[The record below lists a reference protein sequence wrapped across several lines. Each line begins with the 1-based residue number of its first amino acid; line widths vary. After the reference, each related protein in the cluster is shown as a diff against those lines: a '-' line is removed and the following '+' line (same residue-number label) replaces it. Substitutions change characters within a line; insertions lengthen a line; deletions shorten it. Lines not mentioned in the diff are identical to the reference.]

1 MKTNV
6 KFFYK
11 TRSFTVDY
19 GPTYLSL
26 IGSGTVFFQET
37 GLILDGEVPKL
48 NMGWFFR
55 FAIVRSFLWLIYR
68 KTIGL
73 RTIRTIPYSKILDYK
88 RPSLLDNS
96 HLLVYE
102 PLDSYESKV
111 QGKKIRVRFKILNLS
126 KSQQQSFADRLQDYI
141 AAAKTLSNNN

>member
-11 TRSFTVDY
+11 TRSFTVDN
-19 GPTYLSL
+19 GSAYLSL
-26 IGSGTVFFQET
+26 IGPGTVFFHET

-48 NMGWFFR
+48 NMGWLFR
-55 FAIVRSFLWLIYR
+55 FTIVQSFLWLIYR
-68 KTIGL
+68 KVIAL
-73 RTIRTIPYSKILDYK
+73 RTIRTIPYSKILNYK

-96 HLLVYE
+96 HSIVYE

-111 QGKKIRVRFKILNLS
+111 QGKSVTVRFRVLNLS
-126 KSQQQSFADRLQDYI
+126 KSEKKGFADNLQSHI
-141 AAAKTLSNNN
+141 TAAKKLSNK